1 MAVTMFAL
9 SSLLLTLS
17 IGVLPDAQPTTV
29 QIRETVQRGIPYI
42 EEKGLWWIEEKK
54 CVTCHRG
61 GNMIW
66 SLQAAKQSG
75 FTVSERLAEWKQWS
89 IDKTLANNDKGKI
102 TGLGNKEGVAQLLLS
117 PDPNLADSEQTELRK
132 KLAAI
137 LLEEQRPDGSWKA
150 GGQLPFQKRPAAE
163 TDAVSTMWLTLALLA
178 EGKNEASTPVL
189 TRALKYIEA
198 SSPGKSV
205 EWYAVRLLLAVQ
217 SGETEVRDPLVKQLR
232 SQQHSDGGWGW
243 MIADNSD
250 ALGTGLALY
259 ALVSA
264 GVDRNDPAIK
274 GAQQFLVSTQRDDG
288 SWPVRGTKE
297 KKKAS
302 VQETAVYWG
311 TTWAVIGLVESLPR

>member
-1 MAVTMFAL
+1 MFAF

-17 IGVLPDAQPTTV
+17 IGALPDAQPTTV
-29 QIRETVQRGIPYI
+29 QIRETVQRSIPFI

-54 CVTCHRG
+54 CVTCHRV
-61 GNMIW
+61 GNMVW

-75 FTVSERLAEWKQWS
+75 FTVSDRLAEWRQWS
-89 IDKTLANNDKGKI
+89 IDKSLAENDKGKI

-117 PDPNLADSEQTELRK
+117 MDQAENGAAQKETRN

-137 LLEEQRPDGSWKA
+137 LLEDQQPDGAWKA

-163 TDAVSTMWLTLALLA
+163 TNAVSTMWLTLALLA
-178 EGKNEASTPVL
+178 EGKNEASAPVM
-189 TRALKYIEA
+189 TNALKFIQT

-205 EWYAVRLLLAVQ
+205 EWYALRLLLAVQ
-217 SGETEVRDPLVKQLR
+217 TGETEVRDQLVKQLR
-232 SQQHSDGGWGW
+232 SQQHADGGWGW
-243 MIADNSD
+243 MVTDDSD

-264 GVDRNDPAIK
+264 GVDRQDPVIK

-288 SWPVRGTKE
+288 SWPVHGTKE

>member
-1 MAVTMFAL
+1 MFAL

-17 IGVLPDAQPTTV
+17 IGALPDAQPTTV

-54 CVTCHRG
+54 CVTCHRV
-61 GNMIW
+61 GNMVW
-66 SLQAAKQSG
+66 SLQTAKQNG
-75 FTVSERLAEWKQWS
+75 FEVSERLAEWKQWS
-89 IDKTLANNDKGKI
+89 IDKSLAKNDKGKI
-102 TGLGNKEGVAQLLLS
+102 TGLGNKEGVAQILLS
-117 PDPNLADSEQTELRK
+117 LDQADKNPDLKETRN

-137 LLEEQRPDGSWKA
+137 LLEDQQPDGSWKA

-163 TDAVSTMWLTLALLA
+163 TNAVSTMWLTLALLT
-178 EGKNEASTPVL
+178 EEKNEASPAAVANAMKFL
-189 TRALKYIEA
+189 EA

-217 SGETEVRDPLVKQLR
+217 TGDTQVRDQMIKQLR
-232 SQQHSDGGWGW
+232 SQQHPDGGWGW
-243 MIADNSD
+243 MIADDSD

-259 ALVSA
+259 ALVVA
-264 GVDRNDPAIK
+264 GVDRNDPAVK

-302 VQETAVYWG
+302 VQETVVYWG
-311 TTWAVIGLVESLPR
+311 TTWAVMGLVESLPE

>member
-1 MAVTMFAL
+1 MFAF

-17 IGVLPDAQPTTV
+17 IGALPNVSPTTV
-29 QIRETVQRGIPYI
+29 EIRETVQRSIPFI

-54 CVTCHRG
+54 CVTCHRT
-61 GNMIW
+61 GNMVW
-66 SLQAAKQSG
+66 SLQTAKQSG
-75 FTVSERLAEWKQWS
+75 FTGSDRLEEWRQWS
-89 IDKTLANNDKGKI
+89 IDKSLENNDKGKI
-102 TGLGNKEGVAQLLLS
+102 TGLGNKEGVAQILLS
-117 PDPNLADSEQTELRK
+117 LDQTDKTDEQKETRN

-137 LLEEQRPDGSWKA
+137 LREEQLPDGSWKA

-163 TDAVSTMWLTLALLA
+163 TNAVSTMWLTLALLG
-178 EGKNEASTPVL
+178 EGKHEANTA
-189 TRALKYIEA
+189 TITNALKLIQA

-217 SGETEVRDPLVKQLR
+217 TGETEVRDQIIKQLR
-232 SQQHSDGGWGW
+232 SQQHPDGGWGW
-243 MIADNSD
+243 MIADDSD

-264 GVDRNDPAIK
+264 DVDRQDPAIK

-297 KKKAS
+297 KRKAS

-311 TTWAVIGLVESLPR
+311 TTWAVIGLVESLPQ

>member
-1 MAVTMFAL
+1 MFAF
-9 SSLLLTLS
+9 SSILLTLS
-17 IGVLPDAQPTTV
+17 IGALPDAQPTTV

-54 CVTCHRG
+54 CVTCHRV
-61 GNMIW
+61 GNMVW
-66 SLQAAKQSG
+66 SLQAAKRSG
-75 FTVSERLAEWKQWS
+75 FTVSERLAEWRQWS
-89 IDKTLANNDKGKI
+89 IDKSLAENDKGKI

-178 EGKNEASTPVL
+178 EGKNETRVPVVAN
-189 TRALKYIEA
+189 ALKFIQA
-198 SSPGKSV
+198 TPPGNSV

-217 SGETEVRDPLVKQLR
+217 TGETEVRDQLVKQLR
-232 SQQHSDGGWGW
+232 SQQHADGGWGW
-243 MIADNSD
+243 MVTDESD

-264 GVDRNDPAIK
+264 GVDRQDPVIK

-288 SWPVRGTKE
+288 SWPVHGTKE
-297 KKKAS
+297 KKKTS

>member
-1 MAVTMFAL
+1 MFAF
-9 SSLLLTLS
+9 SSILLTLS
-17 IGVLPDAQPTTV
+17 IGALPDAQPTTV

-54 CVTCHRG
+54 CVTCHRV

-66 SLQAAKQSG
+66 SLQAAKRSG
-75 FTVSERLAEWKQWS
+75 FTVSERLAEWRQWS
-89 IDKTLANNDKGKI
+89 IGKSLAENDKGKI
-102 TGLGNKEGVAQLLLS
+102 TGLGNKEGVVQLLLS
-117 PDPNLADSEQTELRK
+117 PDRADTDAAQVEARK

-150 GGQLPFQKRPAAE
+150 GGQLPFQKRPASE
-163 TDAVSTMWLTLALLA
+163 TDAVSTMWLTLALLV

-189 TRALKYIEA
+189 TRAMKYIEA

-217 SGETEVRDPLVKQLR
+217 TGETEVRDQLVKQLR
-232 SQQHSDGGWGW
+232 SQQHPDGGWGW
-243 MIADNSD
+243 MIADDSD

-264 GVDRNDPAIK
+264 GVDRNDPAVK

-297 KKKAS
+297 KRKAS
-302 VQETAVYWG
+302 IQETAVYWG
-311 TTWAVIGLVESLPR
+311 TTWAVIGLVESLPE

>member
-1 MAVTMFAL
+1 MFAL

-17 IGVLPDAQPTTV
+17 IGALPDAQPTTV

-54 CVTCHRG
+54 CVTCHRV
-61 GNMIW
+61 GNMVW
-66 SLQAAKQSG
+66 SLQAAKQRG
-75 FTVSERLAEWKQWS
+75 FTVSDRLPEWRQWS
-89 IDKTLANNDKGKI
+89 IDKSLANNDKGKI

-117 PDPNLADSEQTELRK
+117 PDPDEKNPALKETRN

-137 LLEEQRPDGSWKA
+137 LLEEQRSDGSWKA

-178 EGKNEASTPVL
+178 EGKNEASTPAI
-189 TRALKYIEA
+189 TRAMKYIAA

-217 SGETEVRDPLVKQLR
+217 SGETEVRDQLVKQLR
-232 SQQHSDGGWGW
+232 SQQHPDGGWGW
-243 MIADNSD
+243 MIADDSD

-259 ALVSA
+259 ALLPA
-264 GVDRNDPAIK
+264 GVDRNDPAVK

-297 KKKAS
+297 KKKKS

-311 TTWAVIGLVESLPR
+311 TTWAVLGLVESLPR

>member
-1 MAVTMFAL
+1 MALTMFAL

-17 IGVLPDAQPTTV
+17 FGALPDVSPTTV
-29 QIRETVQRGIPYI
+29 QVRETVQRSIPFI

-54 CVTCHRG
+54 CVTCHRV
-61 GNMIW
+61 GNMVW
-66 SLQAAKQSG
+66 SLEAAKQSG
-75 FTVSERLAEWKQWS
+75 FEVSERLAEWKQWS
-89 IDKTLANNDKGKI
+89 IDKSLAENDKGKI
-102 TGLGNKEGVAQLLLS
+102 TGLGNQDGVAQLLLS
-117 PDPNLADSEQTELRK
+117 RWQSDNADEQKENRK
-132 KLAAI
+132 KLAGL
-137 LLEEQRPDGSWKA
+137 LLEEQLPDGSWKA

-163 TDAVSTMWLTLALLA
+163 TNAVSTMWLTLALLA
-178 EGKNEASTPVL
+178 EGKNETRAPVVAN
-189 TRALKYIEA
+189 ALKYIEA

-217 SGETEVRDPLVKQLR
+217 TGDNQLRDQLVKQLR
-232 SQQHSDGGWGW
+232 SQQHADGGWGW
-243 MIADNSD
+243 MVADDSD

-264 GVDRNDPAIK
+264 GVERQAPAVK

-311 TTWAVIGLVESLPR
+311 TTWAVIGLVKSLPE

>member
-1 MAVTMFAL
+1 MFAL

-17 IGVLPDAQPTTV
+17 IGALPDAQPTTV
-29 QIRETVQRGIPYI
+29 QIRETVQRSIPFI

-54 CVTCHRG
+54 CVTCHRV
-61 GNMIW
+61 GNMVW
-66 SLQAAKQSG
+66 SLQAAKQRG
-75 FTVSERLAEWKQWS
+75 FTVSKRLAEWRQWS

-102 TGLGNKEGVAQLLLS
+102 TGLGNKEGVVQILLS
-117 PDPNLADSEQTELRK
+117 LDQADKNPDLKETRN

-137 LLEEQRPDGSWKA
+137 LLEDQQPDGSWKA

-163 TDAVSTMWLTLALLA
+163 TNAVSTMWLTLALLT
-178 EGKNEASTPVL
+178 EEKNEASPAAVANAMKFL
-189 TRALKYIEA
+189 EA

-217 SGETEVRDPLVKQLR
+217 TGDTQVRDQMIKQLR
-232 SQQHSDGGWGW
+232 SQQHPDGGWGW
-243 MIADNSD
+243 MIADDSD

-259 ALVSA
+259 ALVVA
-264 GVDRNDPAIK
+264 GVDRNDPAVK

-311 TTWAVIGLVESLPR
+311 TTWAVMGLVESLPR

>member
-1 MAVTMFAL
+1 MFAF
-9 SSLLLTLS
+9 SSILLTLS
-17 IGVLPDAQPTTV
+17 IGALPDAQPTTV

-54 CVTCHRG
+54 CVTCHRV
-61 GNMIW
+61 GNMVW
-66 SLQAAKQSG
+66 SLQVAKQRG
-75 FTVSERLAEWKQWS
+75 FTVSERLAEWRQWS

-189 TRALKYIEA
+189 TRAMKYIEA

-217 SGETEVRDPLVKQLR
+217 SGEMEVRDQLVKQLR
-232 SQQHSDGGWGW
+232 NQQHPDGGWGW
-243 MIADNSD
+243 MIADDSD

>member
-1 MAVTMFAL
+1 MFAL

-17 IGVLPDAQPTTV
+17 LGALPETQPTTAQV
-29 QIRETVQRGIPYI
+29 RETVQRSIPFI

-54 CVTCHRG
+54 CVTCHRV

-66 SLQAAKQSG
+66 SLQAAKRSG
-75 FTVSERLAEWKQWS
+75 FTVSERLAEWRQWS
-89 IDKTLANNDKGKI
+89 IDKSLANNDKGKI
-102 TGLGNKEGVAQLLLS
+102 TGLGNKEGVVQILLS
-117 PDPNLADSEQTELRK
+117 LDQADNNPEQKEARH

-163 TDAVSTMWLTLALLA
+163 TDAVSTMWLTLALLV
-178 EGKNEASTPVL
+178 EGKNEASTPAI
-189 TRALKYIEA
+189 TRAMKYIEA

-217 SGETEVRDPLVKQLR
+217 TGDSDVRDQLVKQLR
-232 SQQHSDGGWGW
+232 SQQHADGGWGW
-243 MIADNSD
+243 MITDDSD

-264 GVDRNDPAIK
+264 GVDRIDPAIK

-288 SWPVRGTKE
+288 AWPVRGTKE
-297 KKKAS
+297 KRKAS

-311 TTWAVIGLVESLPR
+311 TTWAVIGLVESLPE